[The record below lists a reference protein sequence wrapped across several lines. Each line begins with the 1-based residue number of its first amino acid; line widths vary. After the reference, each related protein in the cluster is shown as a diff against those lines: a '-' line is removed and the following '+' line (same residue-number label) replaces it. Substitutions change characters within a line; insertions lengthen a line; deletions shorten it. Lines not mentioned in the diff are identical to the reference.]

1 MKRKL
6 RNDLLLLG
14 ALAAAGVVLVLVLH
28 LTRET
33 GAQVVVQA
41 DGERVA
47 EFSLSEPVEYTIQ
60 SRDGGINEL
69 RIADG
74 AVWLES
80 ANCPDGLCVKQGKI
94 RYVGESIICLPH
106 AVVVEITGRDELGLD
121 AVTK

>member
-1 MKRKL
+1 MNRKL

-41 DGERVA
+41 DGESVA
-47 EFSLSEPVEYTIQ
+47 VFSLSEPVEYTIQ

-69 RIADG
+69 CIADG
-74 AVWLES
+74 EVWLED
-80 ANCPDGLCVKQGKI
+80 ANCTDRLCVKQGKI

-106 AVVVEITGRDELGLD
+106 GVVVEITGRDELGLD